1 MAVLVTNNCV
11 RYARKN
17 VKTGLPGH
25 EFILAKETS
34 AMFGPARNSDGA
46 LNYVESRQPLTK
58 EKTPPPLAYD
68 IQNVRNLSTIRELD
82 SILTFPMR
90 KTIDEAR
97 ELSLISDG
105 IQAGNTNTYFRRCDY
120 IRQEN
125 VFAKCQQNIGK
136 NASSRSPSYV
146 GPVEAEN
153 DRRTWRRRVS
163 NLAKR

>member
-1 MAVLVTNNCV
+1 MMVKKCLTWTKLHGSLVTNNCV

-105 IQAGNTNTYFRRCDY
+105 IQAEIPILTSDAVTTLDRKTSLPSVSKILDTTQHSFFHCEHLLPWYL
-120 IRQEN
+120 
-125 VFAKCQQNIGK
+125 KCN
-136 NASSRSPSYV
+136 
-146 GPVEAEN
+146 
-153 DRRTWRRRVS
+153 
-163 NLAKR
+163 